1 MPTRPFRSHTARG
14 LSPCVPPSSIA
25 DRICL
30 LLTVLFVLASSAD
43 AQLQQPFVYTTGGAI
58 AIRDDAT
65 GALAPTSASPLAV
78 LGFPAV
84 LDAKGRFIFAGGN
97 NSIHM
102 YQVDSVTGSYTEVPG
117 SPFASA
123 NTNSPTLIATE
134 PTGAYL
140 AVVNSVGLNPG
151 ESSVES
157 FQINAAAGALVP
169 VSGSFLELV
178 STPIGAAANP
188 GMGTF
193 YVYLGPNPLS
203 PNPDYQQD
211 GDLLTYTINP
221 LTGLLGNETGSSG
234 STNRGRSFGADP
246 LGRFV
251 VVGQG
256 EFLGTLQV
264 TSAAGVQGLLSLGTT
279 VFADEIFVGPGQH
292 FIYVTIRAGPNSAVH
307 IYIVDPTTWSLT
319 EAPSSPLPG
328 FTSVAN
334 FVADPTGQFVYQST
348 ATNQVHVYSVDL
360 STGYFLEATGSP
372 FTAPGFG
379 LPIAFSVAPGSSQPI
394 VGPVAT
400 LTPGNLVFGSS
411 TVGIA
416 APTQSLML
424 SSTGDQALSVNA
436 VSITGLNAGDFSQI
450 DNCNA
455 PTVLKPT
462 TSCLIT
468 VTFTPAASGSRL
480 GQFTVT
486 DNAPGSPQ
494 SVPLTG
500 TGLGAP
506 PPAPAITFTPGTW
519 NFSVPSQG
527 STSLPLS
534 VTLTNSGNAPLNIS
548 SISLGGSN
556 PADFSAPSSN
566 CTAAPVAPGASCI
579 ATESFTPLAAGFR
592 QAALIFADNA
602 TGSPQSITLTGT
614 EVSPVSGPAL
624 TFLPTT
630 VNFPALSQ
638 GSASSIHTVI
648 VTNVGNAPATIT
660 SINLVGSNPA
670 DFSAPSGSCIGLPL
684 LPNASCVVNETFA
697 PSAVGV
703 RQAALTFTDN
713 ASGSPQSVVL
723 IGTGINSIP
732 SGPALKFLPTSVT
745 FPVITQGLASVPIRG
760 SQHRRSSGF
769 HSYGRDQRR
778 RARRSQNHLAQIAPH
793 ASLTG
798 RIHPCTWRSVFYFGF
813 AFLSRMGRIASG

>member
-1 MPTRPFRSHTARG
+1 
-14 LSPCVPPSSIA
+14 
-25 DRICL
+25 
-30 LLTVLFVLASSAD
+30 
-43 AQLQQPFVYTTGGAI
+43 
-58 AIRDDAT
+58 
-65 GALAPTSASPLAV
+65 
-78 LGFPAV
+78 
-84 LDAKGRFIFAGGN
+84 
-97 NSIHM
+97 
-102 YQVDSVTGSYTEVPG
+102 
-117 SPFASA
+117 
-123 NTNSPTLIATE
+123 LIATE

-140 AVVNSVGLNPG
+140 AVVNAVGLNPG

-169 VSGSFLELV
+169 GSGSFLELV
-178 STPIGAAANP
+178 SAPIGAAANP
-188 GMGTF
+188 ATGTF
-193 YVYLGPNPLS
+193 YVYLGPNSLS

-211 GDLLTYTINP
+211 GDLLAYTINP

-264 TSAAGVQGLLSLGTT
+264 TSATGVQGLLSLGTT
-279 VFADEIFVGPGQH
+279 VFADEIFVGRGQH
-292 FIYVTIRAGPNSAVH
+292 FIYVTIHAGPNSAVH

-328 FTSVAN
+328 FISVAN

-436 VSITGLNAGDFSQI
+436 VSITGLNAGHFSQI
-450 DNCNA
+450 DNCNS
-455 PTVLKPT
+455 PMVLKPT

-468 VTFTPAASGSRL
+468 VAFTPTASGSRL

-486 DNAPGSPQ
+486 DNAPSSPQ

-506 PPAPAITFTPGTW
+506 PPAPAITFTPGTL
-519 NFSVPSQG
+519 NFSALSPG

-556 PADFSAPSSN
+556 PSDYSAPSSN
-566 CTAAPVAPGASCI
+566 CTAAPIAPGASCI
-579 ATESFTPLAAGFR
+579 ATESFTPLAAGSR
-592 QAALIFADNA
+592 QAALICADNA

-638 GSASSIHTVI
+638 GSASATQTVTL
-648 VTNVGNAPATIT
+648 TNSGNAPATIT
-660 SINLVGSNPA
+660 SIS
-670 DFSAPSGSCIGLPL
+670 LPTL
-684 LPNASCVVNETFA
+684 
-697 PSAVGV
+697 
-703 RQAALTFTDN
+703 
-713 ASGSPQSVVL
+713 
-723 IGTGINSIP
+723 
-732 SGPALKFLPTSVT
+732 PAL
-745 FPVITQGLASVPIRG
+745 
-760 SQHRRSSGF
+760 
-769 HSYGRDQRR
+769 
-778 RARRSQNHLAQIAPH
+778 
-793 ASLTG
+793 
-798 RIHPCTWRSVFYFGF
+798 
-813 AFLSRMGRIASG
+813 